1 MKRFELTIKWDRLR
15 DDNFPSKQL
24 EVLGCNVESR
34 REDILESAALGY
46 PLMMINKHNDTVVMF
61 TAHGEGMVI
70 ACSSGNYP
78 AGHCSK
84 GWAMGRFSPFTG
96 SVTIQTVNGK

>member
-1 MKRFELTIKWDRLR
+1 MNTI
-15 DDNFPSKQL
+15 
-24 EVLGCNVESR
+24 
-34 REDILESAALGY
+34 ILPEPAAPAY
-46 PLMMINKHNDTVVMF
+46 PVMMINKKSNTVVMF
-61 TAHGEGMVI
+61 TDHGEGMVI

-96 SVTIQTVNGK
+96 SITIQAVNGR

>member
-1 MKRFELTIKWDRLR
+1 MEKNIMETTIT
-15 DDNFPSKQL
+15 
-24 EVLGCNVESR
+24 
-34 REDILESAALGY
+34 SAPVAPAY
-46 PLMMINKHNDTVVMF
+46 PVMMINKHNDTVVMF

-84 GWAMGRFSPFTG
+84 GWTMGRFSPFTG
-96 SVTIQTVNGK
+96 SITIQTVNGK